1 MPMNAEPPT
10 LFILSNMRETG
21 GAEKSIATLIP
32 HLMEHAR
39 LRVFVEND
47 HHYEELRRHEG
58 PRLTLTRMPKG
69 NSLRALWGALQT
81 LRRCWCEEPPAAV
94 LANGHKGSFLLAFAG
109 LAGFPTPAP
118 VGIFLRDF
126 NYYLLWLVL
135 RVLPSALYLAPS
147 EAVFEDP
154 RYRRWGLA
162 APRRLLALPNAVRLG
177 ATPPAGEA
185 AAPPPLF
192 VAACA
197 RLARWKGLHL
207 LIRAWPQVRAAQPA
221 ATLRIFGEEVEPDY
235 AEELRAQVKELGLGE
250 AVRFCGYQ
258 RDLAPVFAEA
268 ALLVVPSLSLRPG
281 PETFSRIIIEAW
293 AHAKPVIAFAT
304 GGPRFLIED
313 GVDGLLIPEGDVEAL
328 ARAMIGLLGD
338 AARRTEMGRRG
349 AARARTEFD
358 PATIAARLIR
368 ELLGDG
374 PTGPRG
380 TALSPA
386 RTSP

>member
-1 MPMNAEPPT
+1 MSERV

-21 GAEKSIATLIP
+21 GAEQSIATLIP

-47 HHYEELRRHEG
+47 RHHDELRRHEG

-69 NSLRALWGALQT
+69 NSPRAIWGALQT
-81 LRRCWCEEPPAAV
+81 LRRCWREDAPDAV

-135 RVLPSALYLAPS
+135 RVLPRALYLAPS
-147 EAVFEDP
+147 AAVFEDA
-154 RYRRWGLA
+154 RYRRWGLV

-177 ATPPAGEA
+177 AA
-185 AAPPPLF
+185 ARADETRAEPPLF

-207 LIRAWPQVRAAQPA
+207 LIRAWVQIGAAFPA
-221 ATLRIFGEEVEPDY
+221 AELRIFGDDVEPEY
-235 AEELRAQVKELGLGE
+235 AAELRALVQELGLE
-250 AVRFCGYQ
+250 KAVRFCGYQ
-258 RDLAPVFAEA
+258 SDLAPVFSEA

-293 AHAKPVIAFAT
+293 AHAKPVVAFAT

-313 GVDGLLIPEGDVEAL
+313 GVDGRLIPEGDVDAL
-328 ARAMIGLLGD
+328 ARALIELLGD
-338 AARRTEMGRRG
+338 PARRREMGRRG
-349 AARARTEFD
+349 EARARTQFD
-358 PATIAARLIR
+358 PATIATRLAQ
-368 ELLGDG
+368 ELLG
-374 PTGPRG
+374 PT
-380 TALSPA
+380 A
-386 RTSP
+386 